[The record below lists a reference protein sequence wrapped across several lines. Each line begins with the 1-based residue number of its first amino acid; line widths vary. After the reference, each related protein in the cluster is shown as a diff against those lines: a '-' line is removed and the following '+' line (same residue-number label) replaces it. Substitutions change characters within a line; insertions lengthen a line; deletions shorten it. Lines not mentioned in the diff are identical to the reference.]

1 MPQPCQS
8 SVDPRLM
15 APWMPWRGDLQP
27 LLRLPLVLLLLGG
40 LAFAVDVPVSIWL
53 PQRHLLNF
61 MDDFLQVFESFG
73 DAVGI
78 IVFGVALFMLDV
90 RRRFT
95 LVRVMLAALG
105 SGVMADVVKLLVSRS
120 RPYDWNYQGGV
131 FDTFQGLLPFV
142 GAGAGGQS
150 FPSAHVATS
159 MGFALAIGSVYPRG
173 RWLFFFVTALVGLQ
187 RVEVGAHFVSDACFG
202 AAVACL
208 TSLFVFRMKS
218 LGLLFNHLERTLLNQ
233 GDAFADLGV
242 RDVPASPAPQLFV
255 AESFTQSGDLTEDR
269 DELAIT
275 PQFRRVERVSSL
287 SIVIPV
293 FNERDSIRPLYDRLA
308 TERTRFGS
316 ETEFVF
322 VDDGSTDGSDVEL
335 RQLAATDSAVKV
347 VQLRRNFGQTAAMR
361 AGIEHASGDVIAFL
375 DGDLQNDPADL
386 PAMLDKLGTGFDLV
400 QGWRKNRHDA
410 WISRCLPSWFANR
423 LIGRVTGTSFHDIGC
438 TQKVIRREI
447 ALELP
452 LYGEMHRFLPI
463 LAHWR
468 GARCAE
474 MPTRHHA
481 RQFGTSKYGLL
492 RAFRVVLDL
501 VTVKFLVSYLV
512 SPMRLFG
519 MIGLLCGC
527 LGMLSGVATV
537 AMKWAWSVDMTG
549 NPLLQLTCLASI
561 VGLQFFCLGLLGDVS
576 VRTYFESQGKPSYA
590 VRERINFTTGSRSL
604 HDAA

>member
-1 MPQPCQS
+1 M
-8 SVDPRLM
+8 L
-15 APWMPWRGDLQP
+15 WRGDLRP

-40 LAFAVDVPVSIWL
+40 VAFAVDVPVSIWL
-53 PQRHLLNF
+53 PQRHLLRF

-78 IVFGVALFMLDV
+78 VVFGVALFMLDV

-105 SGVMADVVKLLVSRS
+105 SGVMADIVKLLVSRS

-131 FDTFQGLLPFV
+131 FDTFQGLLPFA

-159 MGFALAIGSVYPRG
+159 MGMALALGTVYPRG

-218 LGLLFNHLERTLLNQ
+218 LGLLFNHVERTLLNQ
-233 GDAFADLGV
+233 GDAFVAGEL
-242 RDVPASPAPQLFV
+242 RDEVASPVPQLSV
-255 AESFTQSGDLTEDR
+255 VGSPSASGDLMDER
-269 DELAIT
+269 EELATT
-275 PQFRRVERVSSL
+275 PQFRMVGRVSSL
-287 SIVIPV
+287 SIVIPI

-308 TERTRFGS
+308 SERARLPG
-316 ETEFVF
+316 ETEIVF
-322 VDDGSTDGSDVEL
+322 VDDGSNDGSDVEL
-335 RQLAATDSAVKV
+335 RQLAAADSAVKV

-361 AGIEHASGDVIAFL
+361 AGIEHASGNVIAFL

-386 PAMLDKLGTGFDLV
+386 PAMLDKLGTDFDLV

-423 LIGRVTGTSFHDIGC
+423 LIGWVTGTSFHDIGC

-447 ALELP
+447 ATELP

-463 LAHWR
+463 LAHWC
-468 GARCAE
+468 GARCVE
-474 MPTRHHA
+474 MPTRHHS
-481 RQFGTSKYGLL
+481 RQFGKSKYGLL

-519 MIGLLCGC
+519 MLGLLCGC
-527 LGMLSGVATV
+527 LGMLSGAATV

-561 VGLQFFCLGLLGDVS
+561 VGLQFFCLGLLGEVS
-576 VRTYFESQGKPSYA
+576 VRTYFESQGKSSYA
-590 VRERINFTTGSRSL
+590 VRERINFTTDSRSL
-604 HDAA
+604 QDAA